1 MPISAPRRNAS
12 LLRSVEAVAFML
24 VMYAALRAMP
34 FYPTWLVAVL
44 VIVTGAL
51 AASSPPLASL
61 LLVATLALPVMA
73 VDFVVGVL
81 FLIIGFSATQY
92 LATDRALG
100 FLLIALAVAAVPVHA
115 EWAVCVFAG
124 YALGR
129 GRGAVAAVLACG
141 LIEVAGLLLGAP
153 ALGSIATGGTP
164 PGLIAFGAA
173 PEGALTFAWLPAAVA
188 QADPGRILTTLSGA
202 TDVPLLV
209 VQPALWAAG
218 AIVGGLFD
226 AGARL
231 RALFAGAGG
240 VALLAAGSAL
250 ARAALGGPVT
260 MQTIGTTA
268 LVSAAAALTAIL
280 IAEWVFP
287 PAVRT
292 APAQPADLRG
302 MQAEDADVDDLLRL
316 IASAEDELATRH
328 RTETVVLITDMKSF
342 SAMTE
347 EVGSIESAKLV
358 QRHRDVLIPVIERH
372 GGKGKSTGGDGIVA
386 AFDTSGDALAAAIDM
401 QQTLDAA
408 VETDPRA
415 REMLVRIGIARG
427 EVVLDKG
434 GRPFL
439 GTALNLAA
447 RVMDL
452 ADGGHVMTVGSVAA
466 TSGLPDET
474 LYSHGEYKLKNI
486 AEPITVVEVLW
497 RDAMEPQ
504 QIRAT

>member
-1 MPISAPRRNAS
+1 VPTSAPRRNAT
-12 LLRSVEAVAFML
+12 LLRSVEAVTFML
-24 VMYAALRAMP
+24 VTFAALRAMP

-44 VIVTGAL
+44 VFVTGAL

-61 LLVATLALPVMA
+61 LLVAAVALPVMA
-73 VDFVVGVL
+73 ADFVVGVL

-100 FLLIALAVAAVPVHA
+100 FLLIALAVAAVPFHA

-141 LIEVAGLLLGAP
+141 VIEIVGLLLGAP
-153 ALGSIATGGTP
+153 ALGSLVTGGVP
-164 PGLIAFGAA
+164 PGLVSFVSA
-173 PEGALTFAWLPAAVA
+173 PENALTFSWLPVAVA
-188 QADPGRILTTLSGA
+188 QADPGRALTAIAGA
-202 TDVPLLV
+202 TDIPLLV
-209 VQPALWAAG
+209 MQPALWAAG
-218 AIVGGLFD
+218 AIVGGLFET
-226 AGARL
+226 GTRL
-231 RALFAGAGG
+231 RALLAGAGG
-240 VALLAAGSAL
+240 VTLLAGGSAL
-250 ARAALGGPVT
+250 AGMAFGGTVSL
-260 MQTIGTTA
+260 QTIGTTA
-268 LVSAAAALTAIL
+268 LVSAAVVLTAIA
-280 IAEWVFP
+280 IAEWAFR
-287 PAVRT
+287 PAARSAT
-292 APAQPADLRG
+292 AQPADLRG
-302 MQAEDADVDDLLRL
+302 MRAEDADVDDLLRL

-328 RTETVVLITDMKSF
+328 RTQAVVLITDMKSF

-347 EVGSIESAKLV
+347 EVGSLESAKLV

-386 AFDTSGDALAAAIDM
+386 AFGTADDALSAAIDM

-408 VETDPRA
+408 VETDPRT
-415 REMLVRIGIARG
+415 REMLVRIGIASG
-427 EVVLDKG
+427 EVVLDKS

-452 ADGGHVMTVGSVAA
+452 ADGGHVMTVGGVAA
-466 TSGLPDET
+466 TSGLPDAS
-474 LYSHGEYKLKNI
+474 LHSHGEYKLKNI

-497 RDAMEPQ
+497 RDGMEPQ